1 MLLAVQ
7 ALLLQSRDN
16 AIRSAENRTDI
27 HASLREKAIQEEHDA
42 RLEEAKERS
51 KDGGF
56 FSGIATAF
64 EALTVDVL
72 KGKSIEDCLDK
83 AGDAT
88 INSRQFWAD
97 LEKGALE
104 VGKWAA
110 VAGSVALAV
119 VSLGS
124 AAPVA
129 ALAIAGAVL
138 SCASTADSE
147 FGIMEKMGVDKETA
161 GWIDVGMAIGG
172 ALCGGAAGLAG
183 GAKAATSLGQAAK
196 IGGLASEVVGAGSSF
211 AGAGAK
217 IGVATFERRAKLA
230 AADAEDA
237 TNTKKQIEKR
247 MDALTDS
254 LKDTM
259 LSQERGLQRVSEAL
273 ANYGQSTLA
282 TVRA

>member
-16 AIRSAENRTDI
+16 AIKSAENRTDI
-27 HASLREKAIQEEHDA
+27 HASQREKAIQDEHDA
-42 RLEEAKERS
+42 RVEEQKQRS
-51 KDGGF
+51 EDGGF
-56 FSGIATAF
+56 FSGLGTAF

-72 KGKSIEDCLDK
+72 KGKSIGDCLDK

-124 AAPVA
+124 AAPIA

-147 FGIMEKMGVDKETA
+147 FGIMEKMGIDKETA
-161 GWIDVGMAIGG
+161 GWVDFGMALGG
-172 ALCGGAAGLAG
+172 AVCGGVAGLAG
-183 GAKAATSLGQAAK
+183 GAQAATKLGQAAAV
-196 IGGLASEVVGAGSSF
+196 GGLVADGI
-211 AGAGAK
+211 GAGATLAGGGAK
-217 IGVATFERRAKLA
+217 IAVATFERRAKLA
-230 AADAEDA
+230 GADAEEA

-259 LSQERGLQRVSEAL
+259 VSQERGLQRVSEAL
-273 ANYGQSTLA
+273 ANYGQATLA